1 MAVGVVVQL
10 CYAIYYSSVT
20 YGNKSGIYSV
30 LKHVMLMACNLTYDV
45 LKCLCT
51 EPVSLTG

>member
-10 CYAIYYSSVT
+10 CYAVYYSSVT

-30 LKHVMLMACNLTYDV
+30 LKHVMLMACYLTYDV